1 MSAFEREWAPAV
13 AGTHTAVA
21 GLHEFGSTA
30 PVGVY
35 STDDLACRALLRA
48 RYPVHAMA
56 FHPALPLLV
65 ADTGS
70 YDGGYFFEGEL
81 LLLDLETGMPTSL
94 IEHELGRQVLRI

>member
-1 MSAFEREWAPAV
+1 
-13 AGTHTAVA
+13 
-21 GLHEFGSTA
+21 
-30 PVGVY
+30 
-35 STDDLACRALLRA
+35 
-48 RYPVHAMA
+48 MA

-94 IEHELGRQVLRI
+94 IEHELGRQVLGI